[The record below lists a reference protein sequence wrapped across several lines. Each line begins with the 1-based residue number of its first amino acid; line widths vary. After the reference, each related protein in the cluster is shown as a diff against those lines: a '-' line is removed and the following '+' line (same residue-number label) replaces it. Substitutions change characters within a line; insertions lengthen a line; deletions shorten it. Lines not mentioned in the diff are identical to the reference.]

1 MNADKRKKLSREAY
15 VIQKKLLETIQ
26 NAGSGHIG
34 GSMSIAEI
42 LSVLY
47 FEEMKINPE
56 NPDMQDRDRLVLSKG
71 HCSPALYATLALKGF
86 FSIEHLS
93 SFRNMESDL
102 SGHVE
107 IHVPGVDMSSG
118 SLGQGLSV
126 GLGMALFAKNKGY
139 KNRAFVILGDGEIQE
154 GQIWEAAM
162 AAGYFKADNLIA
174 LVDNNKIQL
183 DGWLKEV
190 MSPYPIGEKFRAFGW
205 NVLEIDGHDVAQIHH
220 AIKFASETQGKPTAI
235 ICSTIKGKGVSVFEN
250 QVRFHGGQPTE
261 EEWKVAFEEI
271 DTRISELEE

>member
-1 MNADKRKKLSREAY
+1 
-15 VIQKKLLETIQ
+15 
-26 NAGSGHIG
+26 
-34 GSMSIAEI
+34 MSIAEI

-139 KNRAFVILGDGEIQE
+139 TNRAFVILGDGEIQE
-154 GQIWEAAM
+154 GQIWEDTAETE
-162 AAGYFKADNLIA
+162 KNR
-174 LVDNNKIQL
+174 
-183 DGWLKEV
+183 KE
-190 MSPYPIGEKFRAFGW
+190 
-205 NVLEIDGHDVAQIHH
+205 
-220 AIKFASETQGKPTAI
+220 IKSVHMDP
-235 ICSTIKGKGVSVFEN
+235 CSQDRKSV
-250 QVRFHGGQPTE
+250 V
-261 EEWKVAFEEI
+261 
-271 DTRISELEE
+271 